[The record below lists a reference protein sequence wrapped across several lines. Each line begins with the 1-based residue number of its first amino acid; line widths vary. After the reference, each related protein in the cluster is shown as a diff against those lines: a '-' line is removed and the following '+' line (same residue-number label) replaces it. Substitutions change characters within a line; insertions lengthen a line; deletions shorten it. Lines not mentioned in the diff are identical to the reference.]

1 MITKLNDNLCAP
13 KNQIARSLPGKLTPS
28 IIYKNNNWIDDRPR
42 KTSLI
47 EKQVVSYLFRLFKIF
62 F

>member
-1 MITKLNDNLCAP
+1 MVTKLNDNLCAP

-28 IIYKNNNWIDDRPR
+28 IIYKNNNWIDEKPR

-47 EKQVVSYLFRLFKIF
+47 EKQVVSKQIKFY
-62 F
+62 